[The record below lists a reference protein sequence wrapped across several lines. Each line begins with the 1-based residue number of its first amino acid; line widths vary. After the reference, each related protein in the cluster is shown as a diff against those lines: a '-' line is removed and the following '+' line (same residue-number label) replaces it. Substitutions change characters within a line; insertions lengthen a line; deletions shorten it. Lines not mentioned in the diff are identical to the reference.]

1 MDELKKILDIDISIS
16 LTPEQ
21 WSAVLEQVASET
33 TLAPIKKCFLL
44 FQSGL
49 DLDQLAMGI

>member
-21 WSAVLEQVASET
+21 WSAVLEQVGSKT
-33 TLAPIKKCFLL
+33 TEKIREPFIYVLAEFVR
-44 FQSGL
+44 
-49 DLDQLAMGI
+49 

>member
-21 WSAVLEQVASET
+21 WSAVLEQVASKT
-33 TLAPIKKCFLL
+33 TKKITLAPRYIF
-44 FQSGL
+44 FF
-49 DLDQLAMGI
+49 